1 MAMPTIIFFF
11 LRIPVFV
18 VVGLLRLLQHED
30 RHQRRRRDQV
40 RIMFICYKCCKSV
53 AFKLNI
59 SLFVAGIRSAFDWYH
74 IRQATHCGARAY
86 LAVSPYG
93 FMLAF

>member
-40 RIMFICYKCCKSV
+40 RIMFICYTFAAPQTLSIVSIQYTICIHHI
-53 AFKLNI
+53 KL
-59 SLFVAGIRSAFDWYH
+59 LMF
-74 IRQATHCGARAY
+74 C
-86 LAVSPYG
+86 L
-93 FMLAF
+93 